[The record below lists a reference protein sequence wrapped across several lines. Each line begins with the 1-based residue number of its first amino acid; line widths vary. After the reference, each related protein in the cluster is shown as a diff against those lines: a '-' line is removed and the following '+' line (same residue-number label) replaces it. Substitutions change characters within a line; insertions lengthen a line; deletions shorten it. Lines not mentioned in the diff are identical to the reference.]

1 MANRIGKL
9 FKAKF
14 SSTAIALTFGILLS
28 SCSSLEFPGVYV
40 LPVDQGNIVTQ
51 EMVDQLRPGM
61 SKSQVEYILGSP
73 VLRDSFKRN
82 RWDYIYSFPPGNG
95 SREQRR
101 ITLYFD
107 EAETLDY
114 IDGNTQIVENI
125 QLTEEQRTD
134 TNVVVPLNEKETGFF
149 NSIFNVFGLGED
161 EVEIIEDDNETD
173 AAKKKQKEA
182 LPENSDDSMGT
193 QPAGQLPDI
202 Q

>member
-1 MANRIGKL
+1 MKSLLIYSL
-9 FKAKF
+9 
-14 SSTAIALTFGILLS
+14 SLVILTLS
-28 SCSSLEFPGVYV
+28 ACSKDKIPGVYRI
-40 LPVDQGNIVTQ
+40 DIQQGNQVTQ
-51 EMVDQLRPGM
+51 EMLSKLEPGM
-61 SKSQVEYILGSP
+61 TKSQV
-73 VLRDSFKRN
+73 SFVMGTPMLIDVFHPN
-82 RWDYIYSFPPGNG
+82 RWDYIYSFHPGNG

-107 EAETLDY
+107 DAETLDY

-134 TNVVVPLNEKETGFF
+134 TNVVVPLHEKKTGFF

-161 EVEIIEDDNETD
+161 EAEIIDEDNETD

-182 LPENSDDSMGT
+182 LPENLDDSMGT

>member
-1 MANRIGKL
+1 MKSLLIYSLSLVILTLSACSKDKIPGFYRID
-9 FKAKF
+9 
-14 SSTAIALTFGILLS
+14 IQ
-28 SCSSLEFPGVYV
+28 
-40 LPVDQGNIVTQ
+40 QGNQVTQ
-51 EMVDQLRPGM
+51 EMLSKLEPGM
-61 SKSQVEYILGSP
+61 TKSQV
-73 VLRDSFKRN
+73 SFVMGTPMLIDVFHPN
-82 RWDYIYSFPPGNG
+82 RWDYIYSFHPGNG

>member
-1 MANRIGKL
+1 MKSLLIYSL
-9 FKAKF
+9 
-14 SSTAIALTFGILLS
+14 SLVILTLS
-28 SCSSLEFPGVYV
+28 ACSKDKIPGVYRI
-40 LPVDQGNIVTQ
+40 DIQQGNQVTQ
-51 EMVDQLRPGM
+51 EMLSKLEPGM
-61 SKSQVEYILGSP
+61 TKSQV
-73 VLRDSFKRN
+73 SFVMGTPMLIDVFHPN
-82 RWDYIYSFPPGNG
+82 RWDYIYSFHPGNG

-114 IDGNTQIVENI
+114 IDGNTQIVDNI

>member
-1 MANRIGKL
+1 MLIDV
-9 FKAKF
+9 FH
-14 SSTAIALTFGILLS
+14 
-28 SCSSLEFPGVYV
+28 P
-40 LPVDQGNIVTQ
+40 
-51 EMVDQLRPGM
+51 
-61 SKSQVEYILGSP
+61 
-73 VLRDSFKRN
+73 N
-82 RWDYIYSFPPGNG
+82 RWDYIYSFHPGNG

>member
-1 MANRIGKL
+1 MKSLLIYSL
-9 FKAKF
+9 
-14 SSTAIALTFGILLS
+14 SLVILTLS
-28 SCSSLEFPGVYV
+28 ACSKDKIPGVYRI
-40 LPVDQGNIVTQ
+40 DIQQGNQVTQ
-51 EMVDQLRPGM
+51 EILSKLEPGM
-61 SKSQVEYILGSP
+61 TKSQV
-73 VLRDSFKRN
+73 SFVMGTPMLIDVFHPN
-82 RWDYIYSFPPGNG
+82 RWDYIYSFHPGNG
-95 SREQRR
+95 TREQRR

>member
-1 MANRIGKL
+1 MKSLLIYSL
-9 FKAKF
+9 
-14 SSTAIALTFGILLS
+14 SLVILTLS
-28 SCSSLEFPGVYV
+28 ACSKDKIPGVYRI
-40 LPVDQGNIVTQ
+40 DIQQGNQVTQ
-51 EMVDQLRPGM
+51 EMLSKLEPGM
-61 SKSQVEYILGSP
+61 TKSQV
-73 VLRDSFKRN
+73 SFVMGTPMLIDVFHPN
-82 RWDYIYSFPPGNG
+82 RWDYIYSFHPGNG

-107 EAETLDY
+107 DAETLDY

-134 TNVVVPLNEKETGFF
+134 TNVVVPLNEKKTGFF

-161 EVEIIEDDNETD
+161 EVEIIEDDNEND

>member
-1 MANRIGKL
+1 MKSLLIYSL
-9 FKAKF
+9 
-14 SSTAIALTFGILLS
+14 SLVILTLS
-28 SCSSLEFPGVYV
+28 ACSKDKIPGVYRI
-40 LPVDQGNIVTQ
+40 DIQQGNQVTQ
-51 EMVDQLRPGM
+51 EMLSKLEPGM
-61 SKSQVEYILGSP
+61 TKSQV
-73 VLRDSFKRN
+73 SFVMGTPMLIDVFHPN
-82 RWDYIYSFPPGNG
+82 RWDYIYSFHPGNG
-95 SREQRR
+95 TREQRR

-134 TNVVVPLNEKETGFF
+134 TNVVVPLNKKKTGFF

-161 EVEIIEDDNETD
+161 EAEIIEDDNETD
-173 AAKKKQKEA
+173 AAEKKQKEA

>member
-1 MANRIGKL
+1 MKSLLIYSL
-9 FKAKF
+9 
-14 SSTAIALTFGILLS
+14 SLVILTLS
-28 SCSSLEFPGVYV
+28 ACSKDKIPGVYRI
-40 LPVDQGNIVTQ
+40 DIQQGNQVTQ
-51 EMVDQLRPGM
+51 EMLSKLEPGM
-61 SKSQVEYILGSP
+61 TKSQV
-73 VLRDSFKRN
+73 SFVMGTPMLIDVFHPN
-82 RWDYIYSFPPGNG
+82 RWDYIYSFHPGNG
-95 SREQRR
+95 TREQRR

>member
-1 MANRIGKL
+1 MKSLLIYSL
-9 FKAKF
+9 
-14 SSTAIALTFGILLS
+14 SLVILTLS
-28 SCSSLEFPGVYV
+28 ACSKDKIPGVYRI
-40 LPVDQGNIVTQ
+40 DIQQGNQVTQ
-51 EMVDQLRPGM
+51 EMLSKLEPGM
-61 SKSQVEYILGSP
+61 TKSQV
-73 VLRDSFKRN
+73 SFVMGTPMLIDVFHPN
-82 RWDYIYSFPPGNG
+82 RWDYIYSFHPGNG

-114 IDGNTQIVENI
+114 IDGNTQIVENH

>member
-1 MANRIGKL
+1 MKSLLIYSL
-9 FKAKF
+9 
-14 SSTAIALTFGILLS
+14 SLVILTLS
-28 SCSSLEFPGVYV
+28 ACSKDKIPGVYRI
-40 LPVDQGNIVTQ
+40 DIQQGNQVTQ
-51 EMVDQLRPGM
+51 EMLSKLEPGM
-61 SKSQVEYILGSP
+61 TKSQV
-73 VLRDSFKRN
+73 SFVMGTPMLIDVFHPN
-82 RWDYIYSFPPGNG
+82 RWDYIYSFHPGNG

-107 EAETLDY
+107 ETETLDY

>member
-1 MANRIGKL
+1 MKSLLIYSL
-9 FKAKF
+9 
-14 SSTAIALTFGILLS
+14 SLVILTLS
-28 SCSSLEFPGVYV
+28 ACSKDKIPGVYRI
-40 LPVDQGNIVTQ
+40 DIQQGNQVTQ
-51 EMVDQLRPGM
+51 EMLSKLEPGM
-61 SKSQVEYILGSP
+61 TKSQV
-73 VLRDSFKRN
+73 SFVMGTPMLIDVFHPN
-82 RWDYIYSFPPGNG
+82 RWDYIYSFHPGNG

-149 NSIFNVFGLGED
+149 KSIFNVFGLGED

>member
-1 MANRIGKL
+1 MKSLLIYSL
-9 FKAKF
+9 
-14 SSTAIALTFGILLS
+14 SLVILTLS
-28 SCSSLEFPGVYV
+28 ACSKDKIPGVYRI
-40 LPVDQGNIVTQ
+40 DIQQGNQVTQ
-51 EMVDQLRPGM
+51 EILSKLEPGM
-61 SKSQVEYILGSP
+61 TKSQV
-73 VLRDSFKRN
+73 SFVMGTPMLIDVFHPN
-82 RWDYIYSFPPGNG
+82 RWDYIYSFHPGNG

>member
-1 MANRIGKL
+1 MKSLLIYSL
-9 FKAKF
+9 
-14 SSTAIALTFGILLS
+14 SLVILTLS
-28 SCSSLEFPGVYV
+28 ACSKDKIPGVYRI
-40 LPVDQGNIVTQ
+40 DIQQGNQVTQ
-51 EMVDQLRPGM
+51 EMLGKLEPGM
-61 SKSQVEYILGSP
+61 TKSQV
-73 VLRDSFKRN
+73 SFVMGTPMLIDVFHPN
-82 RWDYIYSFPPGNG
+82 RWDYIYSFHPGNG